1 MSWRIIT
8 VSNEAKLSLASE
20 QIIIK
25 QDEEYRLPLEDIGAL
40 VLESRAILLTTAILD
55 ACAKHK
61 IALYVCDERHMPSAM
76 LLPYQQHSRQSK
88 VIERQLAWSLPFKKR
103 LWQQVIKQKISNQKI
118 VIEEITEKSH
128 PEFINYISSVD
139 SGDTL
144 NREATAARAYFDTL
158 LPENS
163 TRGSEDRINGGLN
176 YGYAILRGAIARSLV
191 AYGFLSSV
199 GIHHESELNNFNLAD
214 DLLEP
219 YRPIVDLHVF
229 TNIASNDGE
238 LTKGDRSLLVGILAS
253 EISIGGKF
261 QSVLRAMEITAQSLV
276 SATEQ
281 GDHSLIQLPIIST
294 RSHDL

>member
-61 IALYVCDERHMPSAM
+61 IALYVCDER
-76 LLPYQQHSRQSK
+76 
-88 VIERQLAWSLPFKKR
+88 QLAWSLPFKKR

-144 NREATAARAYFDTL
+144 NRE
-158 LPENS
+158 
-163 TRGSEDRINGGLN
+163 
-176 YGYAILRGAIARSLV
+176 
-191 AYGFLSSV
+191 
-199 GIHHESELNNFNLAD
+199 
-214 DLLEP
+214 
-219 YRPIVDLHVF
+219 
-229 TNIASNDGE
+229 
-238 LTKGDRSLLVGILAS
+238 
-253 EISIGGKF
+253 
-261 QSVLRAMEITAQSLV
+261 
-276 SATEQ
+276 
-281 GDHSLIQLPIIST
+281 
-294 RSHDL
+294 